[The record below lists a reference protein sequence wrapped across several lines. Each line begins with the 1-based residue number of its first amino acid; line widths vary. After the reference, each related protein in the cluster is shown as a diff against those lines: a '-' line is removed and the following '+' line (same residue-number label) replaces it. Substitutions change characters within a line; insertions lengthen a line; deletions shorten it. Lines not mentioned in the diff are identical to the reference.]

1 MVDVSSRHCRFCDKC
16 VLRFDHH
23 CKWLNNCVGG
33 RNYPFFFLAILATFC
48 FTSIQLTLTAYAAH
62 ALFRAGDSSIKLRAS
77 SIWVGRIA
85 GAGTVKL
92 LVLCTCV
99 VVAPVVLFVA
109 QLLIFHALLL
119 TRGVTTYEYIVGRDH
134 STAHACRERNIM
146 GRLVQHRDT
155 AANVGCLNDTELC
168 AIADARRS
176 QLRPSNH
183 PDVLGFEAGPKSTS
197 TTGLSHTNSNL
208 GHFTGG
214 AFADET
220 NPGADLPLEW
230 NVLSFSRGADSS
242 RAESVT
248 GGILSSASSQCLPLK
263 GHQRLFVRDLA
274 PDCQVCGGVE
284 DVEGES
290 PAGFSGRIC
299 GEF

>member
-1 MVDVSSRHCRFCDKC
+1 M
-16 VLRFDHH
+16 
-23 CKWLNNCVGG
+23 
-33 RNYPFFFLAILATFC
+33 
-48 FTSIQLTLTAYAAH
+48 
-62 ALFRAGDSSIKLRAS
+62 
-77 SIWVGRIA
+77 
-85 GAGTVKL
+85 
-92 LVLCTCV
+92 
-99 VVAPVVLFVA
+99 
-109 QLLIFHALLL
+109 
-119 TRGVTTYEYIVGRDH
+119 
-134 STAHACRERNIM
+134 
-146 GRLVQHRDT
+146 
-155 AANVGCLNDTELC
+155 NDTELC

>member
-119 TRGVTTYEYIVGRDH
+119 TRGVTTSTSPASFKTSKEDAMCRYEYIVGRDH

-155 AANVGCLNDTELC
+155 AANVGD
-168 AIADARRS
+168 
-176 QLRPSNH
+176 RP
-183 PDVLGFEAGPKSTS
+183 GWA
-197 TTGLSHTNSNL
+197 
-208 GHFTGG
+208 
-214 AFADET
+214 
-220 NPGADLPLEW
+220 
-230 NVLSFSRGADSS
+230 
-242 RAESVT
+242 
-248 GGILSSASSQCLPLK
+248 
-263 GHQRLFVRDLA
+263 
-274 PDCQVCGGVE
+274 
-284 DVEGES
+284 
-290 PAGFSGRIC
+290 
-299 GEF
+299 